1 MRIDNSHLM
10 FSNLITQRAVAQS
23 DDVAVWFEGIEMTYQ
38 ALEHNSNQLAQAISN
53 QRVNRQDRISI
64 LDANSINYVLLM
76 LGIAK
81 SDAVQVVINTRLVG
95 PEIAYI
101 LNDSNS
107 VMLFVG
113 KDYYQLIE
121 SIETILCKDL
131 TIIALDGGHTRWIN
145 FEHWFSSMSG
155 DKPHLCTNFDD
166 DVIQLYTSGTTGYP
180 KGVCHT
186 NRSVALS
193 AIAASHA
200 ERDTSWANYHSG
212 TVNLVCLPLFHVAGF
227 NLVRLTLAAG
237 GKIVLTKTV
246 DPQEILMLISKLKVS
261 HLFLVPT
268 VIHMVVNHPLASQT
282 DFSSLKCVSYGAA
295 PIAESVL
302 TGAQKCF
309 GEDCQFM
316 HLYGMTENLAI
327 ATALPN
333 RLHRVELGK
342 LRSCGI
348 PYPGAQIKIVD
359 AQGKEVNSLDVG
371 EILVKCSWN
380 MPRYWQNLTATV
392 EALKNGWLH
401 TGDAGYVDKDGF
413 LYICDRI
420 KDMIIS
426 GGENIYPAEVENA
439 IFSHPDV
446 TDVAV
451 IGIPD
456 MKWGES
462 VKAIVVLKAAA
473 VLDPDLLTVHA
484 RKHIA
489 AYKVPRTWEQV
500 GTLPRNASG
509 KVLRRELR
517 RIYSPA
523 VDCD

>member
-1 MRIDNSHLM
+1 MKQGTSHLM
-10 FSNLITQRAVAQS
+10 FSNLITQRAAAQS
-23 DDVAVWFEGIEMTYQ
+23 DDIALWFEGVELTYQ
-38 ALEHNSNQLAQAISN
+38 TLELKSNQVAQAIIN
-53 QRVNRQDRISI
+53 HGVNKQDRISI
-64 LDANSINYVLLM
+64 LDANSVNYLLLM

-81 SDAVQVVINTRLVG
+81 SGAVQVSINTRLAG

-113 KDYYQLIE
+113 MDYYRLIE
-121 SIETILCKDL
+121 SIESSLSEGL
-131 TIIALDGGHTRWIN
+131 TIIALDGGHTKWIN
-145 FEHWFSSMSG
+145 FEQWYMSMTF
-155 DKPHLCTNFDD
+155 DKPDLCADFDD

-186 NRSVALS
+186 HRTVALS
-193 AIAASHA
+193 AIAASDTEH
-200 ERDTSWANYHSG
+200 DTSWANYRAD

-237 GKIVLTKTV
+237 GKVVLTKTV
-246 DPQEILMLISKLKVS
+246 DPQEILTLLPKHKVT

-268 VIHMVVNHPLASQT
+268 IIHMVVNHSIASNT

-302 TGAQKCF
+302 ASAQKRF

-316 HLYGMTENLAI
+316 HLYGMTENLAV

-333 RLHRVELGK
+333 RLHNAKLGK
-342 LRSCGI
+342 LRSCGV
-348 PYPGAQIKIVD
+348 PYPGTQIKIVD
-359 AQGKEVNSLDVG
+359 AQGQNVNPFEVG
-371 EILVKCSWN
+371 EILVKCAWN
-380 MPRYWQNLTATV
+380 MPRYWQNALATE
-392 EALKNGWLH
+392 EALKNNWLH
-401 TGDAGYVDKDGF
+401 TGDAGYIDEDGF
-413 LYICDRI
+413 LYIRDRL

-439 IFSHPDV
+439 IFNHPDI

-451 IGIPD
+451 IGVPD
-456 MKWGES
+456 EKWGES
-462 VKAIVVLKAAA
+462 VKAVVVLRAEA
-473 VLDPDLLTVHA
+473 VLDAELLTLHA

-489 AYKVPRTWEQV
+489 GFKVPRTWEQV
-500 GTLPRNASG
+500 DTLPRNASG

-517 RIYSPA
+517 RIFSTSG
-523 VDCD
+523 